1 MNNNLKVELTI
12 AGWNIVMKALD
23 KLEHGEVRMLFDEV
37 QRQLQPQIKEIQ
49 DKQQATQNAP
59 LANKVVS

>member
-12 AGWNIVMKALD
+12 AGWNLVLKALD

-49 DKQQATQNAP
+49 EKQQAVQNAP
-59 LANKVVS
+59 LANKVAN

>member
-12 AGWNIVMKALD
+12 AGWNIVLKALD

-49 DKQQATQNAP
+49 EKQQAVQNAP
-59 LANKVVS
+59 LANKIVN